1 MRLTHFIQED
11 PDMKR
16 LLAAV
21 LSFCLLLTPLAA
33 LAEGFA
39 PSSLVFSALTRQL
52 KHIMNG
58 NPRNFNWVLESPDGA
73 VYSAAHSTDTNGSI
87 LRFESPD
94 AALTATSGNLYLTDT
109 SGTSSVAVEALID
122 HLLPQLEPL
131 IALTGENPAALL
143 PALEELLLRCTAS
156 NGFSFV
162 LTENLFT
169 LHVDVDQFLNDLYHA
184 VPAVLLAH
192 ADVLDPLLTKYLPQ
206 LTGQSFTCWQLGM
219 LWTKHLPFLQTD
231 TGLTLDLT
239 GYLHGDRASLLGN
252 IAGCSFDATV
262 SSTAFSFSFTPA
274 WEDMTY
280 SFSTDDVLTLLTLL
294 SSIPGSLSSE
304 AVNISYSTNKDTIIS
319 HIRVDTQRLSAEL
332 NQQLAKIVRDN
343 WRTVSTLLT
352 KYGPWMELFEV
363 PYTTTQSLAD
373 ELEDG
378 VIDLG
383 DRPISIDF
391 TRGTLTHVYT
401 LNGSIGTTSF
411 SFSIAGLQDG
421 TLAQGSLLLPL
432 RSGTLSLSCTY
443 EKQNYRNHTLTLTSS
458 REILGANSITLHY
471 TPRPT
476 AYFYGSPSARR
487 VTVSSAPFLS
497 LTTDTDVF
505 HLILDDLEDSRERV
519 LDLKVGEYTGEVRV
533 TQSGSISLHSKGPD
547 FFIDADIQDAAI
559 SISSTWFGLEAAG
572 NVDAMAINGYVSISP
587 AKRHLFSLRL
597 DEPNG
602 LMTADF
608 NAYTGASLHAVYQRG
623 RLDLSWNGD
632 TWNLVDEGNGVFRL
646 LHKGAVAATLITESH
661 ATAPIFRLRL
671 IPGENPDAPGWTLTM
686 DFMAAAL
693 TLPADAVPVTPAA
706 FLAQLEGIVC
716 PNTDNG
722 VLNQPPAAE

>member
-1 MRLTHFIQED
+1 
-11 PDMKR
+11 MKR

-21 LSFCLLLTPLAA
+21 LSLCLLLTPLAA
-33 LAEGFA
+33 LAEDFT
-39 PSSLVFSALTRQL
+39 PHSLVFSALARQL
-52 KHIMNG
+52 RHIMNG
-58 NPRNFNWVLESPDGA
+58 QPRNFSWVLESPDGA
-73 VYSAAHSTDTNGSI
+73 AYSAAHSTDSNGSN
-87 LRFESPD
+87 LRLESPD
-94 AALTATSGNLYLTDT
+94 AALTATSGDLYLTDA

-131 IALTGENPAALL
+131 IALTGEDPAALL
-143 PALEELLLRCTAS
+143 PVLEELLLRCTAS

-231 TGLTLDLT
+231 TGLALDLT
-239 GYLHGDRASLLGN
+239 GHLHGDRASLLGS

-262 SSTAFSFSFTPA
+262 SSTSLSFSFTPPGA
-274 WEDMTY
+274 DDAY
-280 SFSTDDVLTLLTLL
+280 VFSTDDVLTLLTLL
-294 SSIPGSLSSE
+294 SSVPGSLSSE
-304 AVNISYSTNKDTIIS
+304 AVNISYSTSRDAIIS

-373 ELEDG
+373 ELEG
-378 VIDLG
+378 GLIALG

-443 EKQNYRNHTLTLTSS
+443 EKQYYRNHTLTLTSS

-471 TPRPT
+471 TPRPA
-476 AYFYGSPSARR
+476 AYFYSGQNSRK

-505 HLILDDLEDSRERV
+505 HLILDDNEDSRERA
-519 LDLKVGEYTGEVRV
+519 LDLKVGEYTGEVRISNAGDFTLSSRGPGFCV
-533 TQSGSISLHSKGPD
+533 NAALRGSSLE
-547 FFIDADIQDAAI
+547 
-559 SISSTWFGLEAAG
+559 ISSTWFGLTAALNAEARALS
-572 NVDAMAINGYVSISP
+572 VNGYLRP
-587 AKRHLFSLRL
+587 NRRAQYLFSCLL
-597 DEPNG
+597 DDPNDLLTASFHG
-602 LMTADF
+602 SKGAALYLMCQRNRIDLTCSGDRWSLV
-608 NAYTGASLHAVYQRG
+608 GAGDGVWQLLHA
-623 RLDLSWNGD
+623 D
-632 TWNLVDEGNGVFRL
+632 
-646 LHKGAVAATLITESH
+646 KVAATFITEAHTTQASY
-661 ATAPIFRLRL
+661 RLRL
-671 IPGENPDAPGWTLTM
+671 IPGENPDGPGWTLTM
-686 DFMAAAL
+686 AFMTEAL
-693 TLPADAVPVTPAA
+693 TLPAGAVPVTPEA

-716 PNTDNG
+716 PDADNG
-722 VLNQPPAAE
+722 VPTQTPAAE